1 MQKLAIP
8 PILAVLILVVAGGA
22 DWRQFRG
29 TDNTSCS
36 DEAGLPTEFSAEKNV
51 AWKADLPGRGAS
63 SPIVVGDRV
72 FVTAS
77 SGAEQDRLHVLA
89 FSAADG
95 SRLWHRQLWATG
107 HTQCNP
113 FGAVAVN
120 TPTSD
125 GQCVVALFSS
135 NDIACFDLDG
145 NLEWFRGLASDYPTT
160 RNDVGMAS
168 SPLIV
173 GQVVVVQCQNQGE
186 SFAAGLDL
194 KTGLTRWRIDRERD
208 AIWSSPTVLR
218 GPSPDGDVVLLH
230 SRDALTGHDPL
241 SGALVFRYEARCH
254 TIASV
259 TTRGNRIYL
268 PAEGVCALQYDPVG
282 RGVKEL
288 WFQRSLRGNNSS
300 PVACGDY
307 VYQVRGPAILSCAG
321 ASDGRKLWD
330 VRLEGAV
337 WATPVVAGGHVYVAN
352 HEGQVFVV
360 RTGKKGELLSTC
372 QADRG
377 MLASPAVAGK
387 ALYLRSHGQ
396 LWKIAAK

>member
-1 MQKLAIP
+1 MRKRTVPQIV
-8 PILAVLILVVAGGA
+8 AVLALAVAGGA

-29 TDNTSCS
+29 TDNASCS
-36 DEAGLPTEFSAEKNV
+36 HQAGLPTEFSAEKNV
-51 AWKADLPGRGAS
+51 AWKADLPGRGAA

-77 SGAEQDRLHVLA
+77 SGAEQDRLHLLA
-89 FSAADG
+89 FCAADG

-107 HTQCNP
+107 HTEYSP

-120 TPTSD
+120 TPASD
-125 GQCVVALFSS
+125 GRCVVAFFSS

-145 NLEWFRGLASDYPTT
+145 NLKWFRGLAHDCPTT

-194 KTGLTRWRIDRERD
+194 RTGLTRWRIGRQRD

-218 GPSPDGDVVLLH
+218 GPPPSGDLVLLH
-230 SRDALTGHDPL
+230 ARDALTGHDPL
-241 SGALVFRYEARCH
+241 SGEVVFRYEARCH

-268 PAEGVCALQYDPVG
+268 PAEGLCALQYDPVS
-282 RGVKEL
+282 RGIEPL

-307 VYQVRGPAILSCAG
+307 VYQVRSPAILSCA
-321 ASDGRKLWD
+321 AAVDGRKLWD

-337 WATPVVAGGHVYVAN
+337 WATPVVAGGQVYVAN

-360 RTGKKGELLSTC
+360 RTGKKGELLSRC

-396 LWKIAAK
+396 LWKIAAN